1 MASAPL
7 RLSLAS
13 LWSLQRARAV
23 CLAVF
28 SFDPKDNF
36 PLLKHIQQS
45 AACADRVRRQSMW
58 LVESGRQIK
67 TSE

>member
-1 MASAPL
+1 MESSPL

-13 LWSLQRARAV
+13 LWILQRARAV

-28 SFDPKDNF
+28 SFDPKETF

-45 AACADRVRRQSMW
+45 AACADRVRRQSMQ